1 MHAARLDSFFCDGV
15 AQSCLKGT
23 TMIHYKNVLV
33 DVYKWA
39 IIDSSERWVTLV
51 VAGGTR
57 GWNTKGEDIDRLEIP
72 VIFLGQ
78 VRSHLRSVLI

>member
-1 MHAARLDSFFCDGV
+1 
-15 AQSCLKGT
+15 
-23 TMIHYKNVLV
+23 
-33 DVYKWA
+33 
-39 IIDSSERWVTLV
+39 VTLV

-57 GWNTKGEDIDRLEIP
+57 GWNAEGEDVDWLEIP